1 MRQKK
6 IFASPSKCDLRN
18 RAGSL
23 TNMGEEADLRDSR
36 PDVGGPERGG
46 EGEGGGAM
54 ETGMHPAEQGR
65 AGRLARS
72 GTMTSEEGDTAG
84 LLKKPRPGTVAEAWK
99 ELVSPSRKGR
109 QPATRCSGALAEAR
123 SSLWHMALGTKMNVL
138 LVCAPLGVASDRLG
152 WGSGVSA
159 VLSLLALCPLA
170 ERLGFTTEQLALRT
184 NDTLGALLNVT
195 FGNATELILSIVAL
209 REGEIELIQMS
220 LVGSILSNQ
229 FLVLGSAMVVGGV
242 KHGVQ
247 LFERQSAV
255 LHLALLVGSS
265 VALIVPAAIL
275 YAGGSTEEAAVTWLS
290 RFISVLMIATY
301 ALFLYYILRLQHKQ
315 QVAPKGSAKA
325 PEKFSILHTSGH
337 HTALA
342 RSSLTLG
349 GARGPQPHAL
359 GDVEMGSVASAAG
372 GGDAPFETKPSE
384 VWPVAAAAEED
395 EDEEEPVLSTWA
407 GVFWL
412 AVVAVLISFMS
423 DILVDN
429 IERGAA
435 EDLGVPSGFLYT
447 IIVPIVGNAAE
458 HTSALIFS
466 HRNKPDIA
474 FGIAVGSS
482 VQIAL
487 MVIPACVLIAWPMGK
502 DLTLSFGSFLTCV
515 YAASVVLLFT
525 TISDGNSNWMKG
537 ALLITSYMAIS
548 VGVWFV

>member
-1 MRQKK
+1 M
-6 IFASPSKCDLRN
+6 
-18 RAGSL
+18 
-23 TNMGEEADLRDSR
+23 
-36 PDVGGPERGG
+36 
-46 EGEGGGAM
+46 
-54 ETGMHPAEQGR
+54 
-65 AGRLARS
+65 
-72 GTMTSEEGDTAG
+72 
-84 LLKKPRPGTVAEAWK
+84 
-99 ELVSPSRKGR
+99 
-109 QPATRCSGALAEAR
+109 
-123 SSLWHMALGTKMNVL
+123 
-138 LVCAPLGVASDRLG
+138 
-152 WGSGVSA
+152 
-159 VLSLLALCPLA
+159 
-170 ERLGFTTEQLALRT
+170 
-184 NDTLGALLNVT
+184 
-195 FGNATELILSIVAL
+195 
-209 REGEIELIQMS
+209 
-220 LVGSILSNQ
+220 
-229 FLVLGSAMVVGGV
+229 
-242 KHGVQ
+242 
-247 LFERQSAV
+247 
-255 LHLALLVGSS
+255 
-265 VALIVPAAIL
+265 
-275 YAGGSTEEAAVTWLS
+275 
-290 RFISVLMIATY
+290 
-301 ALFLYYILRLQHKQ
+301 
-315 QVAPKGSAKA
+315 
-325 PEKFSILHTSGH
+325 
-337 HTALA
+337 
-342 RSSLTLG
+342 TLG
-349 GARGPQPHAL
+349 GARGPPPHAL

-384 VWPVAAAAEED
+384 VWPVAAAAAED

>member
-229 FLVLGSAMVVGGV
+229 FLVLGSA
-242 KHGVQ
+242 
-247 LFERQSAV
+247 
-255 LHLALLVGSS
+255 
-265 VALIVPAAIL
+265 
-275 YAGGSTEEAAVTWLS
+275 GGSTEEAAVTWLS

-384 VWPVAAAAEED
+384 VWPVAAAAAED

-423 DILVDN
+423 D